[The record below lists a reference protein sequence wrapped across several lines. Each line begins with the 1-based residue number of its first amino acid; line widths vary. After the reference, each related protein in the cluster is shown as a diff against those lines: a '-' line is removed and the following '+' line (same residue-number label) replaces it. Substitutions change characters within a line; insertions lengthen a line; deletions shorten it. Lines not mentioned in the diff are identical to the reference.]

1 MKTTLDLPDDLM
13 REAKI
18 RAAREG
24 KKLKDIVASALRRGL
39 STPEISVATDHPLIK
54 ISPEGFPYIPC
65 SPGSPKPNLTIE
77 EILELEQK
85 ALTADD
91 LARAGLTP

>member
-18 RAAREG
+18 RAAKEG
-24 KKLKDIVASALRRGL
+24 KKLKDIVAAALRRGF
-39 STPEISVATDHPLIK
+39 SAPEISIPDAHPLIK

-65 SPGSPKPNLTIE
+65 LPDSAKSHLTVE
-77 EILELEQK
+77 EILQLEQE

-91 LARAGLTP
+91 LARAGLTS